1 MTLSSNY
8 NGKVY
13 KTSTNGYS
21 VKTTFNKLSQYLRS
35 VNATINDL
43 SVAKTGSSYID
54 FCLNGIDYTVRISN
68 HTKRTSDD
76 YQAPNSFVEV
86 VERDVYIDMFN
97 KDIGTELYKSCDFE
111 ILNTETKKAFFS
123 HIGIN

>member
-13 KTSTNGYS
+13 KTSSTGYS
-21 VKTTFNKLSQYLRS
+21 VKATFSRLYDFLRS
-35 VNATINDL
+35 VDAIINDV

-68 HTKRTSDD
+68 HTKRTSND
-76 YQAPNSFVEV
+76 YEAPTNYVEV

-97 KDIGTELYKSCDFE
+97 KELGTELYKSCDFE
-111 ILNTETKKAFFS
+111 ILNTESKKAFFL
-123 HIGIN
+123 HIGIK